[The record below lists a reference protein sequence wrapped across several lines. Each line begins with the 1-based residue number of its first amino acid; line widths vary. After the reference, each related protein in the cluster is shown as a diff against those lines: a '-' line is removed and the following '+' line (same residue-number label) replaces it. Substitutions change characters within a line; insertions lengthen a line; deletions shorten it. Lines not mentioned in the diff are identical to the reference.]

1 MVSSGKRPQRPRRFD
16 APEITQEGWA
26 LAERCWNGS
35 AEERPEVVAVLQ
47 DLKQIVG
54 SGEFT
59 QELHSYSRWEL
70 ILFCLCV
77 VGVRDRRPSIKQTIR
92 GMFN

>member
-1 MVSSGKRPQRPRRFD
+1 MVSSGKQPHRPRRFD
-16 APEITQEGWA
+16 APEITQEVWA

-35 AEERPEVVAVLQ
+35 AEERPEVTVVLQ

-54 SGEFT
+54 SGECT
-59 QELHSYSRWEL
+59 RDSRSYSRWEL
-70 ILFCLCV
+70 ILFGLCV